1 MSSVFMFTGGGS
13 DPIYKHISDTA
24 ANVIVDTTGITTGGN
39 RHVAWFQVNEA
50 SNGTP
55 TITVD
60 LYKPADGSLRY
71 LGAGG
76 FTWKSKAMTAYQSL
90 EFTNGYDVPLGWQL
104 RVTISAGTADVI
116 GIAIGRN

>member
-1 MSSVFMFTGGGS
+1 MSVFSFIGGGS
-13 DPIYKHISDTA
+13 DPIYVHISDTA
-24 ANVIVDTTGITTGGN
+24 ANVIVDTTGATTGGN

-55 TITVD
+55 TLTVD

-71 LGAGG
+71 LGSGG

-90 EFTNGYDVPLGWQL
+90 TFNEGYDVPLDWQL
-104 RVTISAGTADVI
+104 RVTITSGTADVI
-116 GIAIGRN
+116 GIKVGRN